1 MKNLAIALFAGI
13 TFFANTNIIAQS
25 DTSKKPLVTTLTD
38 TTFLVNGVC
47 EMCKFTIESAA
58 KIKGVE
64 RAEWNVETKVLS
76 LSYFPNSTSV
86 AEVSK
91 AVNKSG
97 YDTEYQMATQE
108 DYEKLHKCCYYRD
121 PEVINDHK

>member
-13 TFFANTNIIAQS
+13 TFLASTNTFAQS
-25 DTSKKPLVTTLTD
+25 DTNKPVIATLTD

-47 EMCKFTIESAA
+47 NMCKFTIESAA
-58 KIKGVE
+58 QINGVE
-64 RAEWNVETKVLS
+64 QAEWNVETKVLS
-76 LSYFPNSTSV
+76 LSYFPNNTTV
-86 AEVSK
+86 TEISK

-97 YDTEYQMATQE
+97 YDTEYQMATEE
-108 DYEKLHKCCYYRD
+108 DYKSLHKCCYYRD